1 MEAKMSL
8 KAKREL
14 LFRVWSRYA
23 DADKHEKTAI
33 LNGFVAATGYRRK
46 YAIALLN
53 AGIAD
58 VPSKERTRRPKYGED
73 VRLALFTVWNAANQ
87 ICGKRLV
94 SFLPELVGSL
104 ERFGHLSLANETR
117 KSLLGLSASTIDRI
131 VATERKKA
139 KRGHSLTKAGGILKQ
154 SIKVRTFSD
163 WKEMEPGFFEADLVA
178 HCGERV
184 DGTFINTLVIT
195 DIATAWT
202 EFAPLL
208 RRTYADL
215 SVALEAIR
223 KVLPM
228 PLLGL
233 DTDNGSEFI
242 NHELFQ
248 YCDTEKITFTR
259 SRPYRKNDQAH
270 VEQKNGNIIRR
281 IIGYDR
287 YEGDEAW
294 TCLLQLYRSLRL
306 YINFFQPSMKL
317 VQKYRDRSK
326 VTKHY
331 DKAQTPYERLLKS
344 SKVPNPTKDKLL
356 VVFQGLDPIA
366 LLAEIRS
373 QQDRLSILVPTI
385 EQVNGTDP
393 IFTPEERQAEFTTKL
408 RWPRKKHKRTK
419 QNAPRAW
426 RTRHDPFE
434 NVHQEILLAFK
445 IAPEIE
451 AKSLLAQLQ
460 ARHPGMFKG
469 NEVRTLRRRL
479 AELRK
484 ASCVTRELTLESAP
498 QVVASMVRN

>member
-1 MEAKMSL
+1 MSL
-8 KAKREL
+8 KARREL

-23 DADKHEKTAI
+23 DADKHEKTVI

-53 AGIAD
+53 AGVAD
-58 VPSKERTRRPKYGED
+58 APAKERTRRPKYGED
-73 VRLALFTVWNAANQ
+73 VRLALLTVWNTANQ

-94 SFLPELVGSL
+94 SFLPELVNSL
-104 ERFGHLSLANETR
+104 ERFGHLSLADETR
-117 KSLLGLSASTIDRI
+117 SELLTISASTIDRMVSI
-131 VATERKKA
+131 ERTKA
-139 KRGHSLTKAGGILKQ
+139 RKGRSLTKPGGLLKQ

-178 HCGERV
+178 HRGERV
-184 DGTFINTLVIT
+184 DGTFVNTLVLT

-223 KVLPM
+223 KVMPM

-248 YCDTEKITFTR
+248 YCETEKISFTR

-287 YEGDEAW
+287 YEGEDTW
-294 TCLLQLYRSLRL
+294 SCLLTLYRSLRL

-317 VQKYRDRSK
+317 VQKHRNRSK
-326 VTKHY
+326 VSKQY
-331 DKAQTPYERLLKS
+331 DKAQTPYERVLKS
-344 SKVPNPTKDKLL
+344 SKVPNPTKDKLTT
-356 VVFQGLDPIA
+356 VFRGLDPVA
-366 LLAEIRS
+366 LLAEIRKC
-373 QQDRLSILVPTI
+373 QDRLETLIPKVEELDGTEPTI
-385 EQVNGTDP
+385 TA
-393 IFTPEERQAEFTTKL
+393 EERQEELTTTL
-408 RWPRKKHKRTK
+408 SWPRKKHRRTK
-419 QNAPRAW
+419 QSQPRRW
-426 RTRHDPFE
+426 RTRQDPFE
-434 NVHQEILLAFK
+434 EVQDEILLAFR
-445 IAPEIE
+445 IAPDVE
-451 AKSLLAQLQ
+451 AKGLLAQLQ
-460 ARHPGMFKG
+460 SRYPGMFKG
-469 NEVRTLRRRL
+469 NEIRTLRRRL
-479 AELRK
+479 ADLRK
-484 ASCVTRELTLESAP
+484 ASCASQQLDLDRAP
-498 QVVASMVRN
+498 HTVIQVVRN